1 MELSWASFITPEGII
16 VAAGL
21 VNRLVQVLK
30 TVSPTLDRRVSGA
43 LLSFI
48 ASGVLYLI
56 TAAVIATADPN
67 LLLTTFAAW
76 LSVAGGS
83 IGINS
88 VIKHVDEQPL
98 KKAATNDAI
107 DLEGE
112 IGN

>member
-16 VAAGL
+16 VASGL

-30 TVSPTLDRRVSGA
+30 TVSPTIDQRVSGA
-43 LLSFI
+43 LLSAI

-56 TAAVIATADPN
+56 TAVVVATNDPN
-67 LLLTTFAAW
+67 VLLTVFSAW
-76 LSVAGGS
+76 LSVAGGA

-88 VIKHVDEQPL
+88 VIKHVNEQPL
-98 KKAATNDAI
+98 KRAASNDAI

-112 IGN
+112 AGN